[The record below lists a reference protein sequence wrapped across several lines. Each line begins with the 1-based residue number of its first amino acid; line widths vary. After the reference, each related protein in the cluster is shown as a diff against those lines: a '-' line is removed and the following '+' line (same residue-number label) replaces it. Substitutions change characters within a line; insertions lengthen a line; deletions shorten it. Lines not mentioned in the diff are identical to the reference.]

1 MITTKVLV
9 STIGRETL
17 SVDFR
22 LGESIREMLIRIGV
36 DPIDL
41 TVTASSHKI
50 SMDTVLTTQNVE
62 TLDPLFIM
70 AKIL

>member
-22 LGESIREMLIRIGV
+22 LGESIREMLIRNRV
-36 DPIDL
+36 DPTDMVA
-41 TVTASSHKI
+41 VTESARI
-50 SMDTVLTTQNVE
+50 PMDTVLTTQNVE
-62 TLDPLFIM
+62 TLDPLFITV
-70 AKIL
+70 KIT